1 MNKNRLEAF
10 TDAII
15 AIAATIMVLELH
27 IPQYN
32 TLASLVEEWP
42 VFLAYFISFTLIYT
56 VWYNHHNLFKK
67 AKIYITGKYKG
78 VKNDGYNEV
87 EPEQIVMDVNGSN
100 EKTIII
106 NLAGANVWSVS
117 NRYELNF
124 KDGKVMI
131 KPIFR
136 ELSNTIERNSTAGM
150 SSLFNKKGE
159 PKKDKAILFVESET
173 NEFVADFI
181 KGMKNE
187 ISNDW

>member
-67 AKIYITGKYKG
+67 AKIISKQTYLFNGIWVFLLALVPFTSNWVGRSPNDTLPG
-78 VKNDGYNEV
+78 VLF
-87 EPEQIVMDVNGSN
+87 IVV
-100 EKTIII
+100 
-106 NLAGANVWSVS
+106 LLLWSVMFQVLDWQVLKD
-117 NRYELNF
+117 NPEAKRDVTVNF
-124 KDGKVMI
+124 TYRSILYGGYVIALVLAFTAPIYSLIVIGIISVAMMVVM
-131 KPIFR
+131 F
-136 ELSNTIERNSTAGM
+136 
-150 SSLFNKKGE
+150 F
-159 PKKDKAILFVESET
+159 D
-173 NEFVADFI
+173 
-181 KGMKNE
+181 
-187 ISNDW
+187 

>member
-1 MNKNRLEAF
+1 MKKIIFLSAFLLANLTFAQEFKLPAENFKEKTNPEKNYY
-10 TDAII
+10 
-15 AIAATIMVLELH
+15 VLEV
-27 IPQYN
+27 PGKTQ
-32 TLASLVEEWP
+32 VE
-42 VFLAYFISFTLIYT
+42 
-56 VWYNHHNLFKK
+56 LFKK

-87 EPEQIVMDVNGSN
+87 EPEQNVMDVNGSN

-187 ISNDW
+187 TSNDW